1 MPHTKTVKL
10 KNGQAALRK
19 LWAKPRY
26 RGKHVLVVA
35 GQVYVARTGA
45 EASRLFDRVTRRHP
59 HARPTLAYIPKAD
72 ALVLWQS
79 A

>member
-10 KNGQAALRK
+10 RNGQAALRK
-19 LWAKPRY
+19 LCANPRY
-26 RGKHVLVVA
+26 RGKHVLVIA
-35 GQVYVARTGA
+35 GHVYTARTGA
-45 EASRLFDRVTRRHP
+45 EASRLFDRVTHQHP

-72 ALVLWQS
+72 ALVLWRS